1 MNRSVKVGTSMLG
14 AKENKGN
21 SFVPVEK
28 RVCVYVYTHEHV
40 FMHIHMCAQVY
51 IICVRRGGQ
60 WEMSRTKEGDSALQ
74 GILAAKQR
82 SLDQYDKQESHY
94 GSLDI

>member
-28 RVCVYVYTHEHV
+28 RVCVCMCTH
-40 FMHIHMCAQVY
+40 MSMCACTYTCVHRY
-51 IICVRRGGQ
+51 ILYVLGEESSRNGGELMRQ
-60 WEMSRTKEGDSALQ
+60 SGDLKGYNQPS
-74 GILAAKQR
+74 
-82 SLDQYDKQESHY
+82 
-94 GSLDI
+94 